1 MLQVG
6 SQTLQS
12 TLRSLIQHPA
22 LMACRASLE
31 QRDSS
36 GATPLHYAACYA
48 QSAVVKALLDLGA
61 DPSAVDQAGY
71 SPWMMVGEAR
81 CFHVEQGRVLL
92 AKEKASEEDMRE
104 CLELLKPETFP
115 GDLLERAESGIESF
129 LDSLGTPVTVELLEK
144 RLRLHESLFFNPRLA
159 IKGAF
164 EGRVVLRHFIDRWVH
179 VIINLLQTEPLEG
192 PAKVLAKYLLSAT
205 LGPDSQASCAHVHS
219 KWRKDDNRSW
229 YRDRLME
236 AVKHQLHIF
245 ATECNLLRREIDAAA
260 GTARLAADQA
270 AVEEPE
276 HSAEGDENV
285 PGLQRACLD
294 LCQVPKDQVIIPQ
307 SWQEDPFWRTVQ
319 ERQVLRYDPSWAL
332 EIHDGASC
340 FLQLVRLGV
349 PKDRTKKLTGKEACV
364 VSTIAEYSTL
374 RQVMHS
380 QMKELFARGYITYSS
395 LCNGPYQEKMKEVVA
410 RAQQAANLTVEMP
423 DSVIPAKRLRRLLEK
438 TLEAE
443 QERRGWEWPDRP
455 ETYLRHAYSFY
466 ILDTVR
472 MSFVCKGETLPEQV
486 RCCMRILQEFR
497 ECSNEKDGVQLL
509 RVKSGFASGAKGDG
523 GYADVKMLCYADLGV
538 HVAFDGTEIPLRI
551 IGEIQLILEG
561 YANVKNRMHLVYE
574 VHRGS
579 FDRTRRARIVAGKLF
594 AAQLIQL
601 LASGAVLWGLMG
613 LLCSEL
619 AMGAGASA
627 GASTEADP
635 AVTEAL
641 GRCELSKYFLGPYL
655 EGKIYEGSQYSEGG
669 LDGLFTFDF
678 EASDGSVSVWRY
690 ALDLRDAQHGAGEED
705 LCVLYHY
712 TNRKGFL
719 NVANEDQATAELFAS
734 LLDSRAHFGQG
745 IYCTQHEPSVWG
757 SRARILL
764 NNYSNLSPLRD
775 PADAESQRLER
786 EWGSGNPGGHRAA
799 FCIPVLAPR
808 ELAYNIFRRQT
819 PDLAKRI
826 VRDRETG
833 AKRRVRLGE
842 DYKGRKVNPCRDVW
856 VLQLRSETGEVQHAN
871 AEAGDLLNL
880 LRTRLA
886 KLREEL
892 GDTEEETLD
901 CMEELASR
909 LEGRA
914 NYDEAEKLCRECFQA
929 RRDNLGETHSDTL
942 GSMDNLARVLEAQGR
957 YEEAEALHRQ
967 GLEASQAKLGE
978 KHPDTLASMHN
989 LASVLEARGHHE
1001 EAEALQRKELE
1012 ISRRLSLG
1020 CRCCT
1025 TWLVP
1030 AVSGTRK
1037 PNHPPLLFSKGVS
1050 HQKA

>member
-1 MLQVG
+1 VRGNLIIDPSSPRPTSRPCASSPTSPISPGFYSRPVSPVSPLVRDQSAG
-6 SQTLQS
+6 SLGWASRSVRKDRERRAVTPGS
-12 TLRSLIQHPA
+12 VRAVRRSLARLEVEPLPSLAKGALRHRQPQASVAQAQESHPQSPQRHECQMDWDAAEHLGRQMLKNDAWTKRIFEEFDGAACGYLWPAEFAALSFRFEQAMGGFLGRFGFDFNDADINMEGRISLSEWQEYAKELTTAFGEIRCKVAVQRILGSRKAELRRKVKHVWLFDGYDFQPSVRLLEMCSKGHKNPSIVQDVRSALASKADPNAGLASPSFNNYTPLIFLAMTPACANGPLVATAMELLILAKADVHRECGQMFTGRLLPLRFAARAQNEYGLEALQKHVNLGDVFQWAAGENAEGIMISELRRFYGNPLAETIEALDPYSHAASAQMRLFASPMIGGSLSPAGAQRLCRGFYDDGYVHNGQRADPNSPGLEGHTALMYMVIAGNVPTIQA

-129 LDSLGTPVTVELLEK
+129 LDSLGTPVTAELLEK

-179 VIINLLQTEPLEG
+179 VIINLLQTDPLEG

-260 GTARLAADQA
+260 GTARLAGDQA

-276 HSAEGDENV
+276 HSAEGDEGV

-380 QMKELFARGYITYSS
+380 QMKELFARGYITYSN

-423 DSVIPAKRLRRLLEK
+423 GSVIPAKRLRRLLEK

-579 FDRTRRARIVAGKLF
+579 FDRTR
-594 AAQLIQL
+594 
-601 LASGAVLWGLMG
+601 
-613 LLCSEL
+613 
-619 AMGAGASA
+619 
-627 GASTEADP
+627 
-635 AVTEAL
+635 
-641 GRCELSKYFLGPYL
+641 
-655 EGKIYEGSQYSEGG
+655 
-669 LDGLFTFDF
+669 
-678 EASDGSVSVWRY
+678 
-690 ALDLRDAQHGAGEED
+690 
-705 LCVLYHY
+705 
-712 TNRKGFL
+712 
-719 NVANEDQATAELFAS
+719 
-734 LLDSRAHFGQG
+734 SR
-745 IYCTQHEPSVWG
+745 
-757 SRARILL
+757 
-764 NNYSNLSPLRD
+764 
-775 PADAESQRLER
+775 
-786 EWGSGNPGGHRAA
+786 
-799 FCIPVLAPR
+799 
-808 ELAYNIFRRQT
+808 
-819 PDLAKRI
+819 
-826 VRDRETG
+826 
-833 AKRRVRLGE
+833 
-842 DYKGRKVNPCRDVW
+842 
-856 VLQLRSETGEVQHAN
+856 
-871 AEAGDLLNL
+871 
-880 LRTRLA
+880 
-886 KLREEL
+886 
-892 GDTEEETLD
+892 
-901 CMEELASR
+901 
-909 LEGRA
+909 
-914 NYDEAEKLCRECFQA
+914 
-929 RRDNLGETHSDTL
+929 
-942 GSMDNLARVLEAQGR
+942 
-957 YEEAEALHRQ
+957 
-967 GLEASQAKLGE
+967 
-978 KHPDTLASMHN
+978 
-989 LASVLEARGHHE
+989 
-1001 EAEALQRKELE
+1001 
-1012 ISRRLSLG
+1012 
-1020 CRCCT
+1020 
-1025 TWLVP
+1025 
-1030 AVSGTRK
+1030 
-1037 PNHPPLLFSKGVS
+1037 
-1050 HQKA
+1050 